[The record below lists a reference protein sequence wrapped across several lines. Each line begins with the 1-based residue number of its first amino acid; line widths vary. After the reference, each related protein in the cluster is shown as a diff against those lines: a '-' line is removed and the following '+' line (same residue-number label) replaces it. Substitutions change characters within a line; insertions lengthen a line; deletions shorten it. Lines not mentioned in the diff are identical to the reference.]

1 MSYQSIGMS
10 ESVII
15 PMFPLTLLPL
25 PGELVPL
32 HIFEPRYKQLLED
45 AENTDLSFG
54 IFLNHDCNKKK
65 LGALM
70 KLESVIKRYP
80 GGESDIV
87 LRCVDIFS
95 MEKLFRTYKSKLYP
109 GGEISH
115 WQVDAQAMP
124 GVELYELFLSFQEK
138 RKINRHFTAFTLY
151 QVATELNLD
160 LFDRYKLITMRPE
173 KKDNFL
179 IRHLQFQLHVMQQAE
194 NSKDVFHLN

>member
-1 MSYQSIGMS
+1 MS
-10 ESVII
+10 ESLMI

-45 AENTDLSFG
+45 TENADISFG
-54 IFLNHDCNKKK
+54 IFCSHECNRQK

-87 LRCVDIFS
+87 VRCLDIFS
-95 MEKLFRTYKSKLYP
+95 MEKLYRKYKSKLYP
-109 GGEISH
+109 GGDIRNL
-115 WQVDAQAMP
+115 QIDPQAMP
-124 GVELYELFLSFQEK
+124 GVELYELFLVFQEK

-160 LFDRYKLITMRPE
+160 LFDRYKLLTLPSPKRE
-173 KKDNFL
+173 GFL
-179 IRHLQFQLHVMQQAE
+179 ITQLKFQLYVITQE
-194 NSKDVFHLN
+194 EKSKDVYHLN

>member
-1 MSYQSIGMS
+1 VSDQFIGMS

-32 HIFEPRYKQLLED
+32 HIFEPPYKQLLED
-45 AENTDLSFG
+45 AENTDIGFG
-54 IFLNHDCNKKK
+54 IFLNHECNKKK

-95 MEKLFRTYKSKLYP
+95 MEKLLRTYKTKRYP
-109 GGEISH
+109 GGEIKH
-115 WQVDAQAMP
+115 WQVDAKAMP

-160 LFDRYKLITMRPE
+160 LFDRYKLITIAPE
-173 KKDNFL
+173 KKDSFL

>member
-1 MSYQSIGMS
+1 MS
-10 ESVII
+10 ESLLV

-32 HIFEPRYKQLLED
+32 HIFEPRYKQLLAD
-45 AENTDLSFG
+45 AESTDISFG
-54 IFLNHDCNKKK
+54 IFLNHECNIEK

-87 LRCVDIFS
+87 LRCIDIFS
-95 MEKLFRTYKSKLYP
+95 MEKLYRTYKTKLYP
-109 GGEISH
+109 GGEIKN
-115 WQVDAQAMP
+115 WQVDPSAMP
-124 GVELYELFLSFQEK
+124 GVELYELFINFQEK

-151 QVATELNLD
+151 QVASELNLD
-160 LFDRYKLITMRPE
+160 LFDRYKFITLSNPKRE
-173 KKDNFL
+173 SFL
-179 IRHLQFQLHVMQQAE
+179 VSQLKFRLHVMHQEE